1 MTTELAALRERLADL
16 GGIAGWSALDAL
28 ARDAIALAER
38 QQAEIERMRKAIEA
52 FAYPSRGRFYA
63 TFMGDTDV
71 TEIVAAILAA
81 GEKP

>member
-1 MTTELAALRERLADL
+1 MTTELAALRERMTKLSGNARANYWSIAHDL
-16 GGIAGWSALDAL
+16 L
-28 ARDAIALAER
+28 ALAER